1 MQMRQ
6 TLKLI
11 AQYTLPAPVHRFL
24 GKQLLGD
31 RYRPPVGAV
40 DFGSLRRL
48 MPISIRF
55 GYNRGLPIDRY
66 YVENFLD
73 QCADDVKGRVL
84 EIGDRSYTQRFG
96 GDRVTESDVL
106 HVTEG
111 NPDATIVG
119 DLTDADNIP
128 SDAFDCLVLTQTIH
142 LIYNVRSAIQ
152 TIQRILKPGGVALIT
167 VPGISQIAYD
177 QWGDYWCWSFTALS
191 ARRMFEEFF
200 PAANVEVNVHGNVL
214 AATAFLQGLAT
225 EELRQEELDYCDPH
239 YQVIITIKVV
249 KPEIS

>member
-1 MQMRQ
+1 MQMQQ

-24 GKQLLGD
+24 GKQFLGD
-31 RYRPPVGAV
+31 KYRPPVGAV

-48 MPISIRF
+48 TPISIRF

-66 YVENFLD
+66 YVENFLARR
-73 QCADDVKGRVL
+73 ADDIRGRVL
-84 EIGDRSYTQRFG
+84 EIGDRSYTERFG
-96 GDRVTESDVL
+96 GSSVTQSDVL
-106 HVTEG
+106 HVVEG
-111 NPDATIVG
+111 NPEATIVG
-119 DLTDADNIP
+119 DLTNADNIP
-128 SDAFDCLVLTQTIH
+128 DCAFDCLVLTQTIH
-142 LIYNVRSAIQ
+142 LIYDVRSAIQ
-152 TIQRILKPGGVALIT
+152 TIERVLKPGGVALVT

-191 ARRMFEEFF
+191 ARLVFEEFF
-200 PAANVEVNVHGNVL
+200 PSANVEVNIHGNVL

-225 EELRQEELDYCDPH
+225 EELRPEELDNVDSH
-239 YQVIITIKVV
+239 YQVLITIKVV

>member
-1 MQMRQ
+1 MQMQQ

-11 AQYTLPAPVHRFL
+11 AQHTLPAPLHRFL

-66 YVENFLD
+66 YVENFLA
-73 QCADDVKGRVL
+73 QCADDVKGRAL

-96 GDRVTESDVL
+96 GDRVIQSDVL
-106 HVTEG
+106 HVTED
-111 NPDATIVG
+111 NPEATIVG
-119 DLTDADNIP
+119 DLTNADHIP
-128 SDAFDCLVLTQTIH
+128 SDTFDCLVLTQTIH
-142 LIYNVRSAIQ
+142 LIYDVRCAIE

-200 PAANVEVNVHGNVL
+200 PSANVEVNVHGNVL

-225 EELRQEELDYCDPH
+225 KELRQEELDHRDPH
-239 YQVIITIKVV
+239 YQVIITIRVV
-249 KPEIS
+249 KPDIN